1 MELAQWTP
9 VAIRQIRHELRDDA
23 HWNKALG
30 VQPGRLAVHL
40 AIFVEPF
47 LTYVLQGKKS
57 IESRFSTRQCAPFGR
72 VSVGDVILLKAAS
85 GPVKG
90 ICEVAKAWFFD
101 LDAVPLSNLRE
112 RFADR
117 ICATDDD
124 FWLAREKADYATL
137 LKLRSV
143 REVSPLSC
151 PKRDRRGWVVLD
163 GVRDQIRLPI
173 S

>member
-1 MELAQWTP
+1 MELAQWTT
-9 VAIRQIRHELRDDA
+9 ATIRQIRQELRGDE
-23 HWNKALG
+23 HWSRALASR
-30 VQPGRLAVHL
+30 PTRTFAVHL

-47 LTYVLQGKKS
+47 LTYVLDGKKS
-57 IESRFSTRQCAPFGR
+57 IESRFSTRQCAPFRR

-90 ICEVAKAWFFD
+90 ICEVSKAWYFD
-101 LDAVPLSNLRE
+101 LDAVPLAKLRE
-112 RFADR
+112 RFAER

-124 FWLAREKADYATL
+124 FWQAREKADYATL
-137 LKLRSV
+137 LRLRSV
-143 REVSPLSC
+143 REVSPLTC

-163 GVRDQIRLPI
+163 GEQLALPI